1 MGPRDR
7 LRSACGATGVK
18 HTEWLLANFVKSFGV
33 SKGRRGRCIEEIIE
47 FGKRQH
53 LHRSN
58 LEELVHQFRTASF
71 VGIDPDIALCRLKD
85 GNSTFDIVL
94 G

>member
-1 MGPRDR
+1 MAPGQ
-7 LRSACGATGVK
+7 LRR
-18 HTEWLLANFVKSFGV
+18 NFGV
-33 SKGRRGRCIEEIIE
+33 SKRRRERCIEEIIE

-58 LEELVHQFRTASF
+58 LEELFHQCRTANF
-71 VGIDPDIALCRLKD
+71 VGIDPDMASCRLKD
-85 GNSTFDIVL
+85 GNGTFNIVF